1 MDMFISYVAQTLLI
15 FCRVVQ
21 STFMFSNA
29 RFQQGLR
36 RRRWR
41 RLSTSSFGK
50 EKRYNHP
57 GLYQVEQAKRE
68 DMVWKAC
75 KT

>member
-1 MDMFISYVAQTLLI
+1 MDMFISCVVQELLI
-15 FCRVVQ
+15 FCQVMQRR
-21 STFMFSNA
+21 FMFSNT
-29 RFQQGLR
+29 RFQQELR

-50 EKRYNHP
+50 EKRCSHP
-57 GLYQVEQAKRE
+57 GLYQVEQAKRD
-68 DMVWKAC
+68 DMVWKAG